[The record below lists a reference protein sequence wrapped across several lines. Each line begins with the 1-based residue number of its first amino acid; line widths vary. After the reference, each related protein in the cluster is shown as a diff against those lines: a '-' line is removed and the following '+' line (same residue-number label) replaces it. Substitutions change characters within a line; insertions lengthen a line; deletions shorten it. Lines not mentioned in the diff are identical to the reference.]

1 MPDLTKH
8 LTRAKQLFDKGA
20 CDDALTILGECIEVD
35 PANVEI
41 FKLLIPI
48 SRRKAKETGG
58 KTGLFSGL
66 KMPVMSTDPLKQFAA
81 AAKQLGKTGDPK
93 SLAAAME
100 AAVKLSATVKPVADV
115 AIFLGEEF
123 RHTGMFN
130 DKVLWQL
137 AHMYLERFNSSGKKD
152 EAALEKAITTMTS
165 LEKAM
170 PNHPEAGRTVK
181 NWHAMQSMMRRNAG
195 GAGQATDY
203 RSQVASTD
211 AARRQ
216 EVLNRNVRTP
226 EDAREVLKYIDED
239 LQKNPGDK
247 FLWVKKGD
255 TIRRLHELAPGDAT
269 QLTATRAAYEKAQAL
284 DVHDFTVTMK
294 LGDLR
299 IFEARER
306 LKTLPAGGPEAAAAR
321 KQLLDLEITEYR
333 ARVERQPTD
342 MGHRFNLGRNLLT
355 AGEIDGAAA
364 EFQKTVNDP
373 RLRKSSHRGL
383 AICFQKRNLLDLAI
397 QQYKLFLPLV
407 EDEQS
412 DEAKEG
418 RYQLA
423 KLYEDRGQNAEAIV
437 ELEKLVTLDF
447 GYKDAAARLSK
458 LRG

>member
-48 SRRKAKETGG
+48 SRRKAKEAGG
-58 KTGLFSGL
+58 KTSIFASI
-66 KMPVMSTDPLKQFAA
+66 KVPVFSTDPHKQFVA

-93 SLAAAME
+93 SLAAAVE

-137 AHMYLERFNSSGKKD
+137 AHMYMERFNNSGKKD
-152 EAALEKAITTMTS
+152 EAALEKAIITMTS

-170 PNHPEAGRTVK
+170 PNHAEAGRTVK
-181 NWHAMQSMMRRNAG
+181 NWHAMQSMQRRNTG
-195 GAGQATDY
+195 SQATGDY

-216 EVLNRNVRTP
+216 EVLNRNVRTL
-226 EDAREVLKYIDED
+226 EDAREVIKYLDED
-239 LQKNPGDK
+239 LQKAPGDK

-255 TIRRLHELAPGDAT
+255 VHRRISELAIART
-269 QLTATRAAYEKAQAL
+269 CYEKAQVL
-284 DVHDFTVTMK
+284 DQHDFTITMK
-294 LGDLR
+294 MGDLR
-299 IFEARER
+299 IEEAKER
-306 LKTLPAGGPEAAAAR
+306 LKALPAGGPEAAAAR
-321 KQLLDLEITEYR
+321 KQLLDLEIAEYR
-333 ARVERQPTD
+333 VRVERQPTD
-342 MGHRFNLGRNLLT
+342 MGHRFNLARNLLT
-355 AGEIDGAAA
+355 VGDVDGAAA

-383 AICFQKRNLLDLAI
+383 AICFHKRNLLDLAI

-418 RYQLA
+418 RFQLA
-423 KLYEDRGQNAEAIV
+423 RLYEDRGQTAEAIV
-437 ELEKLVTLDF
+437 EYEKLVTLDF

>member
-8 LTRAKQLFDKGA
+8 LNRAKQLFEKGA
-20 CDDALTILGECIEVD
+20 CDDSLTILGECIEVD
-35 PANVEI
+35 PANIEI
-41 FKLLIPI
+41 FKLIIPI
-48 SRRKAKETGG
+48 ARRKAKESGG
-58 KTGLFSGL
+58 KTSFFGGL
-66 KMPVMSTDPLKQFAA
+66 KMPTMSSDLHKNFVA
-81 AAKQLGKTGDPK
+81 AAKQLGKQGDPK

-100 AAVKLSATVKPVADV
+100 AASKLAVTVKPVADV
-115 AIFLGEEF
+115 AIFLGEEY
-123 RHTGMFN
+123 RHTGLFN

-137 AHMYLERFNSSGKKD
+137 AHLYMERFNHSGKKD
-152 EAALEKAITTMTS
+152 DEALDKAIQTLTA

-170 PNHPEAGRTVK
+170 PTHGEAGRTLK
-181 NWHAMQSMMRRNAG
+181 NWHAMQSMQRRS
-195 GAGQATDY
+195 GAGTATDY

-216 EVLNRNVRTP
+216 EVLNRNIRTL
-226 EDAREVLKYIDED
+226 EDAREVLKYLDED

-247 FLWVKKGD
+247 FLWIKMGD
-255 TIRRLHELAPGDAT
+255 VYRRIGELAPAR
-269 QLTATRAAYEKAQAL
+269 TAYDKAQAL
-284 DVHDFTVTMK
+284 DQHDFTITMK
-294 LGDLR
+294 MGDLR
-299 IFEARER
+299 IADAQER
-306 LKTLPAGGPEAAAAR
+306 LKTLPAGGPEAAAAK
-321 KQLLDLEITEYR
+321 KQLLDMEIAEYR
-333 ARVERQPTD
+333 IRVERQPTD
-342 MGHRFNLGRNLLT
+342 MGHRFNLARNLLT
-355 AGEIDGAAA
+355 TGDIDGAAS

-383 AICFQKRNLLDLAI
+383 AICFHKRNLLDLAI

-423 KLYEDRGQNAEAIV
+423 RLFEDRGQTAESIA
-437 ELEKLVTLDF
+437 EFEKLVTIDF

>member
-20 CDDALTILGECIEVD
+20 CDDALTILGECVEVD

-41 FKLLIPI
+41 FKLLVPI

-58 KTGLFSGL
+58 KTSLFASL
-66 KMPVMSTDPLKQFAA
+66 KMPVMSTDPHKQFVA
-81 AAKQLGKTGDPK
+81 AAKQLGKMGDPK
-93 SLAAAME
+93 SLAAAIE
-100 AAVKLSATVKPVADV
+100 AAMKLSATVKPVADV

-123 RHTGMFN
+123 RNTGMFN

-137 AHMYLERFNSSGKKD
+137 AHMYMERFNNSGKKD
-152 EAALEKAITTMTS
+152 DAALEKAITTMTA

-170 PNHPEAGRTVK
+170 PNHAEAGRTVK
-181 NWHAMQSMMRRNAG
+181 NWHAMQSMQRRNTG
-195 GAGQATDY
+195 GQATDF

-216 EVLNRNVRTP
+216 EVLNRNVRTL
-226 EDAREVLKYIDED
+226 EDAREVIKFLDED
-239 LQKNPGDK
+239 LQKSPGDK

-255 TIRRLHELAPGDAT
+255 VHRRISELAIART
-269 QLTATRAAYEKAQAL
+269 CYEKAQVL
-284 DVHDFTVTMK
+284 DEYDFTITMK

-299 IFEARER
+299 IEEAKER
-306 LKTLPAGGPEAAAAR
+306 LKALPAGGPEAAAAG
-321 KQLLDLEITEYR
+321 KQLLDMEIAEYR
-333 ARVERQPTD
+333 VRVERQPTD
-342 MGHRFNLGRNLLT
+342 MGHRFNLARNLLT
-355 AGEIDGAAA
+355 TGDIDGAAA

-412 DEAKEG
+412 TEAKEG

-437 ELEKLVTLDF
+437 EYEKLVTLDF

>member
-20 CDDALTILGECIEVD
+20 CDDALTILSECIDVD

-41 FKLLIPI
+41 FKLLMPI
-48 SRRKAKETGG
+48 SRRKLKESGG
-58 KTGLFSGL
+58 KTGPFGLSL
-66 KMPVMSTDPLKQFAA
+66 KMPTMSSDPLKQFAA
-81 AAKQLGKTGDPK
+81 AAKHLGKTGDTK
-93 SLAAAME
+93 ALAGAIE
-100 AAVKLSATVKPVADV
+100 SAVKLSGTVKTVADV

-123 RHTGMFN
+123 RATGLFN

-137 AHMYLERFNSSGKKD
+137 AHMYMERYNSSGKKD
-152 EAALEKAITTMTS
+152 LEAQDKAIQT
-165 LEKAM
+165 LETLVKQM
-170 PNHPEAGRTVK
+170 PTHPEAGRTLT
-181 NWHAMQSMMRRNAG
+181 NWQAGKSFDKRNTVGKSA
-195 GAGQATDY
+195 ADY
-203 RSQVASTD
+203 RSQVNSTD

-216 EVLNRNVRTP
+216 EVLNRNIRTV
-226 EDAREVLKYIDED
+226 EDAREVLKYIEED

-247 FLWVKKGD
+247 FLWTKKGD
-255 TIRRLHELAPGDAT
+255 VHRRINEIP
-269 QLTATRAAYEKAQAL
+269 AARMSYEKAQVL
-284 DVHDFTVTMK
+284 DQHDFTITMK
-294 LGDLR
+294 MGDLT
-299 IFEARER
+299 IHEAQER
-306 LKTLPAGGPEAAAAR
+306 MKALPAGSPEATAAK
-321 KQLLDLEITEYR
+321 KQLLDMEIKEYR
-333 ARVERQPTD
+333 NRVERQPTD
-342 MGHRFNLGRNLLT
+342 MNHRFNLARNLLN
-355 AGEIDGAAA
+355 AGEVDGAAA

-383 AICFQKRNLLDLAI
+383 AICFTRRNLLDLAI

-423 KLYEDRGQNAEAIV
+423 KLYEDRGQTAEAIV

>member
-48 SRRKAKETGG
+48 SRRKAKEAGG
-58 KTGLFSGL
+58 KTSLFSSL
-66 KMPVMSTDPLKQFAA
+66 KMPVMSSDPLKQFAA
-81 AAKQLGKTGDPK
+81 AAKQLGKMGDPK
-93 SLAAAME
+93 SLAGAME

-115 AIFLGEEF
+115 AVFLGEEF
-123 RHTGMFN
+123 RNTGMFN

-137 AHMYLERFNSSGKKD
+137 AHMYYERFNASGKKD
-152 EAALEKAITTMTS
+152 EMALEKAIATLTS
-165 LEKAM
+165 LEKAV

-195 GAGQATDY
+195 SGQSADY
-203 RSQVASTD
+203 RNQVASTD

-216 EVLNRNVRTP
+216 EVLNRNVRTL
-226 EDAREVLKYIDED
+226 EDAREVIKYLDED
-239 LQKNPGDK
+239 LQKAPGDK

-255 TIRRLHELAPGDAT
+255 VHRRISELP
-269 QLTATRAAYEKAQAL
+269 AARTCYEKAQAL
-284 DVHDFTVTMK
+284 DQHDFTITMK

-299 IFEARER
+299 IDEAKER
-306 LKTLPAGGPEAAAAR
+306 LKALPAGGPEAAAAR
-321 KQLLDLEITEYR
+321 KQLLDLEIAEYR

-342 MGHRFNLGRNLLT
+342 MGHRFNLARNLLT
-355 AGEIDGAAA
+355 AADIDGAAA

-418 RYQLA
+418 RFQLA
-423 KLYEDRGQNAEAIV
+423 RLYEDRGQTAEAIV
-437 ELEKLVTLDF
+437 EFEKLVTLDF
-447 GYKDAAARLSK
+447 GYKDAADRLSK

>member
-48 SRRKAKETGG
+48 SRRKAKEAGG
-58 KTGLFSGL
+58 KTSLFGSL

-81 AAKQLGKTGDPK
+81 AAKQLGKMGDPK
-93 SLAAAME
+93 SLAAAVE

-130 DKVLWQL
+130 DKVMWQL
-137 AHMYLERFNSSGKKD
+137 AQMYYERDKNSGKKD
-152 EAALEKAITTMTS
+152 DAALEKAIQTMGA
-165 LEKAM
+165 LDKAM
-170 PNHPEAGRTVK
+170 PSHAEAGRTVK
-181 NWHAMQSMMRRNAG
+181 NWLAEQSMRRRNQAS
-195 GAGQATDY
+195 GQSTGDY

-216 EVLNRNVRTP
+216 EVLNRNVRTL
-226 EDAREVLKYIDED
+226 EDAREVIKYLDED
-239 LQKNPGDK
+239 LQKSPGDK

-255 TIRRLHELAPGDAT
+255 VHRRISELA
-269 QLTATRAAYEKAQAL
+269 AARTSYEKAQAL
-284 DVHDFTVTMK
+284 DQHDFTITMK

-299 IFEARER
+299 IDEAKER
-306 LKTLPAGGPEAAAAR
+306 LKALPAGGPEAAAAR
-321 KQLLDLEITEYR
+321 KQLLDLEIAEYR
-333 ARVERQPTD
+333 NRVERQPTD
-342 MGHRFNLGRNLLT
+342 MGHRFNLARNLLT

-423 KLYEDRGQNAEAIV
+423 KLYEDRGQTAEAIV
-437 ELEKLVTLDF
+437 EYEKLVTLDF